1 MISDTLKWIG
11 ITGQSKSISRFE
23 MGQNW
28 RWTRT
33 DPKVSITE
41 SSSEFY
47 YISDD
52 YLQCNFFGFYK
63 SQNEIFHFVS
73 ECCAMH
79 CHVYKR
85 THNPLLGSEAN
96 SKAWHYLFTTSSRF
110 CFCFD
115 TKHFHFWFFSPK
127 IGQFCC
133 AKVVFVS
140 HWPWLKISRPTCQ
153 FAACA
158 T

>member
-1 MISDTLKWIG
+1 MELQVSPSPSPGLKW
-11 ITGQSKSISRFE
+11 
-23 MGQNW
+23 GQNW

-47 YISDD
+47 YISEDW
-52 YLQCNFFGFYK
+52 LQCNFLDSTRAKMKYFIL
-63 SQNEIFHFVS
+63 SQSAVPCIVMSIKEHTTLFLALKQI
-73 ECCAMH
+73 A
-79 CHVYKR
+79 KR
-85 THNPLLGSEAN
+85 
-96 SKAWHYLFTTSSRF
+96 HYLFTTSSRF

-115 TKHFHFWFFSPK
+115 RKHFHFWFFSPK